1 MFHPLIS
8 TRFVLACLLTA
19 VLGTAAAQTAKR
31 VNNPA
36 PPAVPRAVCLVADFK
51 GIGLNIHDPLERS
64 VKAAEWI
71 QRNSSACTLTQAINI
86 ASNRAAWL
94 GTSET
99 AMLTAAIDG
108 LIESRQNA
116 AALVKPTPANTA
128 MVQTGGQDAAA
139 NPQATAPAAEAKTTG
154 GTPPAP
160 AAKPNANPAA
170 PASATPAAPAARPAV

>member
-1 MFHPLIS
+1 MFYPIIS

-19 VLGTAAAQTAKR
+19 ALGTAAAQTTRR

-36 PPAVPRAVCLVADFK
+36 PPAAPRAVCLVADFK
-51 GIGLNIHDPLERS
+51 AIGLNIHDPMERS

-116 AALVKPTPANTA
+116 AALVKPTTANTA
-128 MVQTGGQDAAA
+128 LVQTGGQDAAA
-139 NPQATAPAAEAKTTG
+139 SPQATAPAAEAKTTG
-154 GTPPAP
+154 GTGPSP
-160 AAKPNANPAA
+160 AAKPETNGAS
-170 PASATPAAPAARPAV
+170 PASAPARPAV

>member
-1 MFHPLIS
+1 MSHPIVPN
-8 TRFVLACLLTA
+8 RIVLACLLTA
-19 VLGTAAAQTAKR
+19 VIGTADAQTAKR

-51 GIGLNIHDPLERS
+51 GIGLNIHDPVERS

-71 QRNSSACTLTQAINI
+71 QRNGSACTLTQAINI
-86 ASNRAAWL
+86 ASNRASWL

-108 LIESRQNA
+108 MIESRQNA
-116 AALVKPTPANTA
+116 AALVKPTTANTA
-128 MVQTGGQDAAA
+128 LVQTGGQDAAA
-139 NPQATAPAAEAKTTG
+139 SPQATAPAAEAKTTG
-154 GTPPAP
+154 GTPPAT

>member
-1 MFHPLIS
+1 MSHPIIPA
-8 TRFVLACLLTA
+8 RFALACLLTA
-19 VLGTAAAQTAKR
+19 ALGSATAQTTRR

-36 PPAVPRAVCLVADFK
+36 PPSAPPAVCLVADFK
-51 GIGLNIHDPLERS
+51 AIGLNIHDPVERS
-64 VKAAEWI
+64 VKATEWI

-116 AALVKPTPANTA
+116 AALVKPTTANTA
-128 MVQTGGQDAAA
+128 LVQTGGQDAAA
-139 NPQATAPAAEAKTTG
+139 SPQATAPAAEAKTTG

-170 PASATPAAPAARPAV
+170 PAGATPAAPAARPAV

>member
-1 MFHPLIS
+1 MTQTVIS
-8 TRFVLACLLTA
+8 ARIVLACLLTA

-31 VNNPA
+31 INNPA
-36 PPAVPRAVCLVADFK
+36 PTAAPRAVCLVADFK
-51 GIGLNIHDPLERS
+51 AIGLNIHDPVERS

-116 AALVKPTPANTA
+116 AALGNATSSAGNFVSTETP
-128 MVQTGGQDAAA
+128 
-139 NPQATAPAAEAKTTG
+139 
-154 GTPPAP
+154 
-160 AAKPNANPAA
+160 
-170 PASATPAAPAARPAV
+170 

>member
-1 MFHPLIS
+1 MIQNIVS
-8 TRFVLACLLTA
+8 ARIALACLLTA
-19 VLGTAAAQTAKR
+19 ALGTVAAQTAKR
-31 VNNPA
+31 VSKPA
-36 PPAVPRAVCLVADFK
+36 GPAEPRAVCLVADFK
-51 GIGLNIHDPLERS
+51 AIGLNIHDPMERS

-94 GTSET
+94 GTTDT

-154 GTPPAP
+154 GTSPAP
-160 AAKPNANPAA
+160 AAMPNSNQAA
-170 PASATPAAPAARPAV
+170 PGAAPAAPAARPAV

>member
-1 MFHPLIS
+1 MFHPIIS

-51 GIGLNIHDPLERS
+51 GIGLNIHDPVERS

-139 NPQATAPAAEAKTTG
+139 SPQATAPAAEAKTTG
-154 GTPPAP
+154 GTSPAP
-160 AAKPNANPAA
+160 AAMPNSNQAA
-170 PASATPAAPAARPAV
+170 PGAAPAAPAARPAV

>member
-19 VLGTAAAQTAKR
+19 VFGTAAAQTAKR

-36 PPAVPRAVCLVADFK
+36 PPAVPRAICLVADFK
-51 GIGLNIHDPLERS
+51 GIGLNIHDPVERS

-116 AALVKPTPANTA
+116 AALVKPTTANTA
-128 MVQTGGQDAAA
+128 LVQTGGQDAAA
-139 NPQATAPAAEAKTTG
+139 NPQATASAAEAKTTG
-154 GTPPAP
+154 GTPPAT

-170 PASATPAAPAARPAV
+170 PAGAMPAAPAARPAV